1 MMIRFTYC
9 QNFASAETKEVEW
22 DPFATVLMTFKSFPS
37 KEASIRRAAF
47 VGGVRADETK
57 GRADDNIAVRT
68 VATLDFDAPQGS
80 LADIEFQLG
89 MAMPCAFVA
98 YSTFRHTPEVPRF
111 RLCVPLSRPVSE
123 AEYKVIVSDIERLV
137 DLGPVD
143 KCSFVMSQIM
153 FLPSNREGVTPWSL
167 RQDGEPWAVNLTE
180 IAAPVR
186 NADDADFE
194 DLGDLQVLVA
204 SEPLDMGLAE
214 IDALLENYPAEG
226 KDYDEW
232 VRVGMAL
239 YHQFRGSADGYGR
252 WLAWSE
258 KSSKHDARH
267 MRTKWRSFGG
277 DRNPV
282 TMASIIH
289 LAGGRR
295 AAVEI
300 APTGNT
306 FASLEAEARGL
317 RSLEDYTR
325 LRNKVGALGE
335 AQLRGD
341 MRMMLAGIAFDVFG
355 KGANMTRAVINKA
368 FKPAKGKEKGKDES
382 EGFFGDSKTP
392 EWATDIVYCS
402 GENTLERVSTRHS
415 VKPDAFR
422 IAHAGEPEVI
432 GAEIDAV
439 TFLMRN
445 NLIPHVDA
453 KMYWPGFGSIFTDS
467 STGLTYLNTY
477 ERDGAEPCD
486 ELDEE
491 GRTVVDRFLAHLNL
505 TVGAERERRIV
516 LDFMAF
522 VYQNPGKR
530 VQWALLL
537 KGIEGNGKSYFF
549 RVMQALLGKQASVV
563 STTAI
568 DSAFTGW
575 AEGSILA
582 CIEEI
587 RISGVN
593 KYAILDK
600 MKPIIS
606 NDTIPVVHK
615 GKNEKHIPNFTSYM
629 MMTNH
634 ADAIPVGDNDRRY
647 CVIFTRQTRK
657 EDLFAE
663 LGGKEGA
670 STYFEGLFGDLARR
684 PDALARFFTDY
695 KISADFSAAGRAP
708 ETEGL
713 SDMRNMHI
721 SEDREN
727 VENALADYACD
738 IVSQNLIDVTYL
750 NRMATADGKD
760 MPMTSKLAHILSD
773 MGYVQIEGRKVKIN
787 KAEDKHT
794 VWFRR
799 GSVVPS
805 GQEMTSEL
813 AKNMTKDFFNNDKD
827 FTDAPF

>member
-9 QNFASAETKEVEW
+9 KNFATAETKETEW
-22 DPFATVLMTFKSFPS
+22 EPFAKALTTFKAFPS
-37 KEASIRRAAF
+37 KEASVKRAAF
-47 VGGVRADETK
+47 VGGLRADEDK
-57 GRADDNIAVRT
+57 GRADGNIVLRT
-68 VATLDFDAPQGS
+68 VATLDFDAPKGS

-89 MAMPCAFVA
+89 MTLPCAFVA

-111 RLCVPLSRPVSE
+111 RLCIPLSRLVNE
-123 AEYKVIVSDIERLV
+123 ADYKVIVGDIERLV

-180 IAAPVR
+180 VAITVGGEDDDFSDLEAMVAA
-186 NADDADFE
+186 
-194 DLGDLQVLVA
+194 
-204 SEPLDMGLAE
+204 EPLGMSIGE

-226 KDYDEW
+226 KEYDEW
-232 VRVGMAL
+232 LRVGMAL
-239 YHQFRGSADGYGR
+239 YHEFRGSEEGWDR
-252 WLAWSE
+252 WATWSAL
-258 KSSKHDARH
+258 SSKHNPRQ

-282 TMASIIH
+282 TMKSIIH
-289 LAGGRR
+289 FAGGRR

-300 APTGNT
+300 QPTGST
-306 FASLEAEARGL
+306 YAALEAEARSL
-317 RSLEDYTR
+317 RSLEGYTA
-325 LRNKVGALGE
+325 LRNKVSALGE
-335 AQLRGD
+335 VQLRAD
-341 MRMMLAGIAFDVFG
+341 MRMMLAGFAYDTFG
-355 KGANMTRAVINKA
+355 KGAGMTKGVINKA
-368 FKPAKGKEKGKDES
+368 FKPEKVKGD
-382 EGFFGDSKTP
+382 GFFGDAETP
-392 EWATDIVYCS
+392 EWAKDTVYCS
-402 GENTLERVSTRHS
+402 GENTFERVSTRHS

-422 IAHAGEPEVI
+422 ITHAGEPEVI
-432 GAEIDAV
+432 GSELDAV
-439 TFLMRN
+439 TYLMRN
-445 NLIPHVDA
+445 NLIPRVDA
-453 KMYWPGFGSIFTDS
+453 KMYWPGFGSIFTDTG
-467 STGLTYLNTY
+467 TGLTHLNTY
-477 ERDGAEPCD
+477 EKDGAEPCGA
-486 ELDEE
+486 LDAD
-491 GRTVVDRFLAHLNL
+491 GQAVVDRFLQHLTL
-505 TVGAERERRIV
+505 TVGVERERRIV

-549 RVMQALLGKQASVV
+549 RVMQALLGRQASVV

-582 CIEEI
+582 CVEEI

-657 EDLFAE
+657 EDLFLE

-670 STYFEGLFGDLARR
+670 SAYFGELFGDLERR

-695 KISADFSAAGRAP
+695 KVSADFSPAGRAP

-713 SDMRNMHI
+713 LDMRNMHI

-738 IVSQNLIDVTYL
+738 IVNQNLIDVTYL
-750 NRMATADGKD
+750 NRMAIADGKD

-773 MGYVQIEGRKVKIN
+773 MGFVQIEGRKVKIN
-787 KAEDKHT
+787 KVEDKHT

-799 GSVVPS
+799 GSLVPS
-805 GQEMTSEL
+805 GQEMTSDM
-813 AKNMTKDFFNNDKD
+813 AKNIAKEFFNNEKD
-827 FTDAPF
+827 FTDVPF